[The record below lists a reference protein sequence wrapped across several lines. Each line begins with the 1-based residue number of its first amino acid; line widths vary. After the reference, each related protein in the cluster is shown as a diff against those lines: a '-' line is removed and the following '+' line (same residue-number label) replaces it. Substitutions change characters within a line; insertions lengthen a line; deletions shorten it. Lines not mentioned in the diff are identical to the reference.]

1 VTDLPLMA
9 ARCERSTCPPR
20 ARFAAFAAF
29 ALAVLGMTV
38 LPAAAAAN
46 HEHAKVYVFVLDGL
60 DGDELEIGSAPFIS
74 SLMAGEAGAT
84 STYYPNSRSVMVA
97 ETNPNHTAMITGA
110 YPVSSGITGNEFAVY
125 GQPRDEDSC
134 PGGAPDESLPPAPTS
149 GESTGCVEVP
159 NLFET
164 VERRRNPE
172 HLSTAL
178 IMGKPKLARLFS
190 SKQVSDARYDA
201 DYVWAPCDDDEPYC
215 EDVPTNPIT
224 GYTLDDT
231 IVMDEVIRTTR
242 EGVLDR
248 GKQRRP
254 DFTFANFPQIDSAG
268 HATGRSSAYMTAIAI
283 ADGEI
288 ERFVANQKEL
298 GIWDRTVMMIVSDHS
313 MDDTP
318 QLNKVSLAD
327 ALEAGGIEPA
337 KYTIVGNGSAAHI
350 YLTDRRAAD
359 ANATLK
365 EMRGVL
371 TGIAG
376 IDEVIYRQPNPA
388 DGGDAHSLA
397 AEHPEWGLGG
407 SRTGDLV
414 VTTEP
419 AIGIRDTSEVNSFP
433 FNPLPGN
440 HGAPHTA
447 DNAFLITG
455 GSPVLRQGS
464 DQARAVNVDVNPTAM
479 KLLSRKPAKTAE
491 GEFRREAFKV
501 KMLKRNRKGGKGK
514 R

>member
-9 ARCERSTCPPR
+9 ARCERSERPPW
-20 ARFAAFAAF
+20 ARFAAIAAATVALWLAAF
-29 ALAVLGMTV
+29 
-38 LPAAAAAN
+38 PAGAAAN

-60 DGDELEIGSAPFIS
+60 DGDELEGSSAPFMS
-74 SLMAGEAGAT
+74 SLIAGEAGAR
-84 STYYPNSRSVMVA
+84 STYYPRSSSVMVA

-110 YPVSSGITGNEFAVY
+110 YPASSGITGNEFAVY
-125 GQPRDEDSC
+125 GEPPDEDSC

-164 VERRRNPE
+164 VERRKNSE
-172 HLSTAL
+172 HISTAL

-201 DYVWAPCDDDEPYC
+201 DYVWAPCDEDEPYC

-224 GYTLDDT
+224 GYALDDG

-254 DFTFANFPQIDSAG
+254 DFTFANLPQIDSAG
-268 HATGRSSAYMTAIAI
+268 HAAGRSAAYTTAIGM
-283 ADGEI
+283 ADAEI

-318 QLNKVSLAD
+318 QLSKVSLAD
-327 ALEAGGIEPA
+327 ALEAGGVDPA
-337 KYTIVGNGSAAHI
+337 KYTIVGNGSAAHV
-350 YLTDRRAAD
+350 YLNDRGAAD

-365 EMRGVL
+365 QMRTVLNGVA
-371 TGIAG
+371 GIA
-376 IDEVIYRQPNPA
+376 EVVYRRPNPA
-388 DGGDAHSLA
+388 DGGDAHSLEG
-397 AEHPEWGLGG
+397 EHPDWGLGG

-419 AIGIRDTSEVNSFP
+419 GIGFRDTSEVNTFP

-447 DNAFLITG
+447 DNAFLIAG

-479 KLLSRKPAKTAE
+479 KLLSRKPAKTVE